1 MHHSLSFMKNQ
12 KCVEEDLSPEDQLT
26 YTRELH
32 KLVTLLGEVCRRIL
46 GAKDVMQ
53 QMLDHP
59 FFASVNAQH
68 SMAAYLQKTMTAL
81 DEYNI
86 RLNEISEQSTNL
98 ISLIF
103 NIATLQDTRVAVEE
117 SRAANALAGSIR
129 RVTVLTFIYL
139 PLMFSASVFGMN
151 VTEIESG
158 HSIWLFCVLAA
169 VLMLLTVGAWTAW
182 SAILASE
189 RRRNG
194 LKHIASSGIT
204 SGA

>member
-1 MHHSLSFMKNQ
+1 
-12 KCVEEDLSPEDQLT
+12 
-26 YTRELH
+26 
-32 KLVTLLGEVCRRIL
+32 
-46 GAKDVMQ
+46 
-53 QMLDHP
+53 MLDHP
-59 FFASVNAQH
+59 FFVSVNAQH
-68 SMAAYLQKTMTAL
+68 SMAAYLQKTMNAL
-81 DEYNI
+81 DEYDI

-151 VTEIESG
+151 VVEIGSG
-158 HSIWLFCVLAA
+158 HSIWLFFVLAG

-182 SAILASE
+182 SAILTNE
-189 RRRNG
+189 RRRTS
-194 LKHIASSGIT
+194 LKHITSSGTTT
-204 SGA
+204 SA

>member
-1 MHHSLSFMKNQ
+1 MKNQ

-32 KLVTLLGEVCRRIL
+32 KLVPLLGEVRRRIL

-59 FFASVNAQH
+59 FFVSVNAQH
-68 SMAAYLQKTMTAL
+68 SMPAYLQKTMNAL
-81 DEYNI
+81 DEYDI

-151 VTEIESG
+151 VVEIGSG
-158 HSIWLFCVLAA
+158 HSIWLFFVLAG

-182 SAILASE
+182 SAILTNE
-189 RRRNG
+189 RRRTG
-194 LKHIASSGIT
+194 LKHITSSGTT
-204 SGA
+204 SSA